1 MKAERLAMTCN
12 DLQEDCAEA
21 PAAKAARRRT
31 IHSFIIKVKII
42 AVEIFQLP
50 VFVFSPSDATSRC
63 RMASGLPGIPFTP
76 AARCVLVKPVPR
88 GRARA
93 RGRGGHK
100 RSAFT
105 FQEREGEK
113 PPKQKH

>member
-31 IHSFIIKVKII
+31 IHIFIIKVKII

-50 VFVFSPSDATSRC
+50 VFVFSPSDAKSRC

-93 RGRGGHK
+93 RGRGGHEP
-100 RSAFT
+100 SAFT
-105 FQEREGEK
+105 FQKRGEK
-113 PPKQKH
+113 TPKQKH